1 MSHVALRPAMRYW
14 FYQPYTGH
22 FLSGNLSAAL
32 YDVGTEKSYRRG
44 WMAGAGFSYGYAW
57 PLSPRWNFSLEAGIG
72 LYYMQERR
80 GRRSLPATED
90 ERIYRTRRLAFGP
103 SKCEV
108 SFTYLF

>member
-1 MSHVALRPAMRYW
+1 MSHVALRPAVRYW

-57 PLSPRWNFSLEAGIG
+57 PLSPRWNFSLEAGAG
-72 LYYMQERR
+72 LYYLWNTH
-80 GRRSLPATED
+80 GKYFTSWDSD
-90 ERIYRTRRLAFGP
+90 EVFRHARRLVFAP
-103 SKCEV
+103 SKAEI
-108 SFTYLF
+108 SFSYLF

>member
-1 MSHVALRPAMRYW
+1 MSHVALRPAVRYW

-32 YDVGTEKSYRRG
+32 YD
-44 WMAGAGFSYGYAW
+44 GYAW

-72 LYYMQERR
+72 LYSRQERR

>member
-1 MSHVALRPAMRYW
+1 MSHVALRPAVRYW

-57 PLSPRWNFSLEAGIG
+57 PLSHSLLLQRKMER
-72 LYYMQERR
+72 ERR

>member
-1 MSHVALRPAMRYW
+1 MSHVALRPAVRYW

-57 PLSPRWNFSLEAGIG
+57 PLSTICRSGGGAAA
-72 LYYMQERR
+72 
-80 GRRSLPATED
+80 SLPPKTSGYTAPAGSLSAP
-90 ERIYRTRRLAFGP
+90 RNAR
-103 SKCEV
+103 
-108 SFTYLF
+108 